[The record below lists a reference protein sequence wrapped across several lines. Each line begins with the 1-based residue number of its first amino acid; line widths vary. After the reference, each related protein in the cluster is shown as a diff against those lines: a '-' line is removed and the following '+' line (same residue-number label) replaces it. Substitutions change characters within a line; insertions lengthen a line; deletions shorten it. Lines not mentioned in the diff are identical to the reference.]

1 LKYFDKLKEYFPELS
16 NKKINSYKNLYDIY
30 EELNSKINLI
40 SRKDFENFY
49 LHHVLHS
56 LSIIKLKLIKDDNIK
71 VIDIGTG
78 GGFPGVPLSI
88 YYDSNEFILID
99 SMRKKIN
106 AIKTIK
112 KELKLKNITLINN
125 RIENENLKFDIA
137 LTRAVSSLSNIYEW
151 TKKSINKK
159 GIILNLKGGNID
171 NEIKKLNKKTK
182 IFNLSSYYSEKFF
195 ETKKIVLIQA

>member
-1 LKYFDKLKEYFPELS
+1 MKYFDKLKEYFPELS

>member
-1 LKYFDKLKEYFPELS
+1 MKYFDKLKEYFPELS

-78 GGFPGVPLSI
+78 GGFPGIPLSI

-106 AIKTIK
+106 AINTIK

-125 RIENENLKFDIA
+125 RIENENLKFDIG

-171 NEIKKLNKKTK
+171 NEIKELNKKTK

>member
-1 LKYFDKLKEYFPELS
+1 MKYFDKLKEYFPELS

-88 YYDSNEFILID
+88 YYDSNEFILIA

>member
-1 LKYFDKLKEYFPELS
+1 MKYFDKLKEYFPELS

-137 LTRAVSSLSNIYEW
+137 LTRAVSSLSNIYKW

>member
-1 LKYFDKLKEYFPELS
+1 
-16 NKKINSYKNLYDIY
+16 
-30 EELNSKINLI
+30 
-40 SRKDFENFY
+40 
-49 LHHVLHS
+49 
-56 LSIIKLKLIKDDNIK
+56 
-71 VIDIGTG
+71 
-78 GGFPGVPLSI
+78 
-88 YYDSNEFILID
+88 
-99 SMRKKIN
+99 MRKKIN
-106 AIKTIK
+106 AINTIK

-171 NEIKKLNKKTK
+171 NEIKELNKKTK

>member
-1 LKYFDKLKEYFPELS
+1 M
-16 NKKINSYKNLYDIY
+16 IIT
-30 EELNSKINLI
+30 
-40 SRKDFENFY
+40 
-49 LHHVLHS
+49 
-56 LSIIKLKLIKDDNIK
+56 IKLKLIKDDNIK

-171 NEIKKLNKKTK
+171 NEIKELNKKTK

>member
-1 LKYFDKLKEYFPELS
+1 
-16 NKKINSYKNLYDIY
+16 
-30 EELNSKINLI
+30 
-40 SRKDFENFY
+40 
-49 LHHVLHS
+49 
-56 LSIIKLKLIKDDNIK
+56 
-71 VIDIGTG
+71 
-78 GGFPGVPLSI
+78 
-88 YYDSNEFILID
+88 
-99 SMRKKIN
+99 MRKKIN

-125 RIENENLKFDIA
+125 RIENENLKFDIGI
-137 LTRAVSSLSNIYEW
+137 TRAVSSLSNIYEW

>member
-1 LKYFDKLKEYFPELS
+1 MKYFDKLKEYFPELS
-16 NKKINSYKNLYDIY
+16 NKKINSYKNLYNIY